1 MKENIKQIL
10 REGLVREERI
20 KFDLPIP
27 QDIQQI
33 KDVFKK
39 NGFKLY
45 VVGGAVRDA
54 LLNKTPKDYDLATD
68 AVPDKVEE
76 IMAKAGFKTLPTGKA
91 FGVINVFTSE
101 GEYEIATFRSD
112 ETSGR
117 NPEVKLG
124 ATIESDAARRDLRI
138 NALYYDLDTNE
149 IIDLVGGLDDLKNGE
164 INMVGNAQKR
174 FEEDPLRILR
184 FFRFFSRFN

>member
-1 MKENIKQIL
+1 MKQNIKKIL
-10 REGLVREERI
+10 REGLITEERI
-20 KFDLPIP
+20 KFNMNIP
-27 QDIQQI
+27 DDILKI

-54 LLNKTPKDYDLATD
+54 VLGKDPKDFDLATD
-68 AVPDKVEE
+68 AMPDKVEE
-76 IMAKAGFKTLPTGKA
+76 MMKSAGLRTLPTGKT
-91 FGVINVFTSE
+91 FGVINVFTND

-112 ETSGR
+112 ETKGR

-124 ATIESDAARRDLRI
+124 VSIETDAARRDLRI
-138 NALYYDLDTNE
+138 NALYYDIDTHE
-149 IIDLVGGLDDLKNGE
+149 IIDLVGGLDDLKNGT
-164 INMVGNAQKR
+164 IQTVGNPQER

-184 FFRFFSRFN
+184 FFRFFCRFN